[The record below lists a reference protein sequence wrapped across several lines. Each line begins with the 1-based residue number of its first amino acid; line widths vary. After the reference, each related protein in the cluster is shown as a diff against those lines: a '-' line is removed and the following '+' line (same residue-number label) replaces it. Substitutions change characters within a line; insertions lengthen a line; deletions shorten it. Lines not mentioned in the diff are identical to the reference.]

1 MSRIPDFNRF
11 VDNKPH
17 FPALA
22 SNDRCVLN
30 RLRNSTHNAISRGL
44 LGSAVK
50 SQASSPV
57 TVHSSRKRITFG
69 DDTPSNSQPAATGGT
84 YLGGPSAAFQSLL
97 FDSNN
102 NNNSSSSHNQPASG
116 RGGNGTGATSFAAK
130 EEHDSPRNGVR
141 KDVKLIS
148 DAAETEELFGR
159 SLDALAPPPPLP
171 YSMLDSMF
179 STRALDCGRVVVMVA
194 SQSEFLLSVSAATSE
209 MERWRLSIPTLYIHR
224 RCL

>member
-1 MSRIPDFNRF
+1 M
-11 VDNKPH
+11 
-17 FPALA
+17 A

-102 NNNSSSSHNQPASG
+102 NNNSSSSHNQPASE

-159 SLDALAPPPPLP
+159 SLDALAPPPSLP

-209 MERWRLSIPTLYIHR
+209 MERWRLSIPTIYIHR